1 MILEALHHFLTP
13 AAKEIKA
20 LGFVRESIAIE
31 ARYKRCRHAWAGHLD
46 KCQQHILAAA
56 SDLKENATIM
66 VIGSGALHDVPVD
79 DLLLLGHRITLVDIV
94 HLAKTRRQYAQN
106 GQITFLEQDV
116 TGLIKPLF
124 DWQEGA
130 GSLIAAKN
138 KLSKIDLAKADLV
151 ISLNILSQLPINL
164 IKYAAQWNIPLPNDF
179 ENILLGRHLDLL
191 HNLAPKHLI
200 ISDLERQYW
209 VDGKAAKRE
218 TALPKNI
225 CQRLQ
230 KPCDTWDWHIA
241 PKGELDKDISLLH
254 KVACWPYAKQESFSD
269 LA

>member
-1 MILEALHHFLTP
+1 MILEALQHFLTP

-31 ARYKRCRHAWAGHLD
+31 ARYKRCRTAWKGHLD
-46 KCQQHILAAA
+46 KCQQHILAAV
-56 SDLKENATIM
+56 SDLKEQATIM
-66 VIGSGALHDVPVD
+66 IIGSGALHDAPVD
-79 DLLLLGHRITLVDIV
+79 ELLLPGHRIILVDIV
-94 HLAKTRRQYAQN
+94 HLAKIRRKYAQN
-106 GQITFLEQDV
+106 DRVIFLEQDV

-130 GSLIAAKN
+130 RSPMATEVRN
-138 KLSKIDLAKADLV
+138 KLAKTDLV

-164 IKYAAQWNIPLPNDF
+164 IKYAARRHIPLPNDF
-179 ENILLGRHLDLL
+179 ENILLGNHLDLL
-191 HNLAPKHLI
+191 RGLAPKQLI

-209 VDGKAAKRE
+209 EDGDAAQRE
-218 TALPKNI
+218 PALPKDI

-230 KPCDTWDWHIA
+230 NPCDTWDWHIA

-254 KVACWPYAKQESFSD
+254 KVACWPYAG
-269 LA
+269 

>member
-13 AAKEIKA
+13 AAKEIKT

-31 ARYKRCRHAWAGHLD
+31 ARYKRCRHAWKGHLD
-46 KCQQHILAAA
+46 KCQQHILTAA
-56 SDLKENATIM
+56 SDLKEKATIM
-66 VIGSGALHDVPVD
+66 IIGSGALHDAPVD
-79 DLLLLGHRITLVDIV
+79 ELLLLGHRIVLVDIV
-94 HLAKTRRQYAQN
+94 HLAKIRRKYTQN
-106 GQITFLEQDV
+106 DQITFLEQDV

-130 GSLIAAKN
+130 RSPMATEVRN
-138 KLSKIDLAKADLV
+138 KLAKIDLV

-164 IKYAAQWNIPLPNDF
+164 IKYAARQNIPLPNDF
-179 ENILLGRHLDLL
+179 ENILLGNHLDLL

-209 VDGKAAKRE
+209 VDGETAKRE

-254 KVACWPYAKQESFSD
+254 KVACWPHAKQESFSS